1 MRIWAKTI
9 KQHKMQKDVVQE
21 FASARPSDFNG
32 WIPVIAELCQVLDI
46 ERPVILEK
54 HIRDLMTFNRVI
66 FKPSDFM
73 DFTSFDRF
81 EIEIFPEKKRNEEEY
96 FFPY

>member
-1 MRIWAKTI
+1 MKS
-9 KQHKMQKDVVQE
+9 DVVQE
-21 FASARPSDFNG
+21 FASARPSDING
-32 WIPVIAELCQVLDI
+32 WIPVIDILCHALDI

-54 HIRDLMTFNRVI
+54 HIRDLTAFNRVV

-73 DFTSFDRF
+73 DSTSFDRF
-81 EIEIFPEKKRNEEEY
+81 EIEIFPEKKKNESDP